1 MRIVQEI
8 IDIRFSYIS
17 EMLSVLEFERVCVL
31 PRCWKSNLNVGKIS
45 FRVHVG
51 ITTMLEKQPKFLSVG
66 KILSFRVHV
75 GITTVLEKQP
85 KFLSV
90 GKNIIPS
97 SCRNFLEC
105 ENRIGNGY

>member
-1 MRIVQEI
+1 MILDSATSDLYQKIQKSACFTTVMEKQPK
-8 IDIRFSYIS
+8 F
-17 EMLSVLEFERVCVL
+17 LS
-31 PRCWKSNLNVGKIS
+31 VGKIS

-90 GKNIIPS
+90 GKISFQVHVGI
-97 SCRNFLEC
+97 F
-105 ENRIGNGY
+105 